1 MQARHSAPSKNEG
14 RGARRGGNGR
24 GRRAN
29 NVQWGHHDEGN
40 GYDRVAFAV
49 SFECGVSTSKDVS
62 GMWAVD
68 SGATH
73 HICHDK
79 TKFASLAER
88 NEGELLVADGNKVAI
103 KGVGTIMEKVV
114 LPNGEEREIEI
125 KNALYV
131 PSMSKN
137 LLSVPQINSHGKF
150 QVVFDGSK
158 MYVTLKNSQQV
169 VATADLV
176 DGLYWLPDDSTISE
190 FDVLRKM
197 IATNMI
203 KDVRVPLKSGGATTC
218 RGCQQGKMVQKPF
231 PSNRDKRSYDTFE
244 LLHLDICGPMEKDS
258 LGGSKYLLLIIDE
271 ASGCMKGFC
280 LRVKSESEDY
290 IRKYIT
296 MVQTQFCKKVKF
308 VRHDGARE
316 FATNSLQLF
325 YEDEGIEQQTTV
337 PYAHQTNGTAE
348 RAIRTIVTIGRSMLH
363 HAKLDKCFWAEAA
376 MTAIYVKN
384 RLPSPKVVHKIP
396 FEIVYNSK
404 PSVKHMRAFGCQ
416 TFILT
421 PKEKRLKWDPK
432 ARAGIF
438 VGYEEVS
445 KAYRVYDIEAG
456 QVVISRDVNFD
467 ESTFGLQLPITDED
481 VDDLDFELLDL
492 DDEELRQ
499 MEYKQTGK
507 RKNRLND
514 EDTAAPR
521 PRAVRQRPGLEE
533 SSAPENNSSRQE
545 EDEET
550 KDSGDSTPPVFWRAS
565 ANAVEAAVD
574 LSEPSTFEA
583 AVSGPDQVHWR
594 KAIHAELESMRLR
607 GVFRAAKLP
616 NGQRAI
622 GTKWVFKIK
631 RKADGSIEK
640 YKARLVAKGFRQK
653 YGIDYTET
661 FSPVVK
667 HVTLRMV
674 IAISKHFGWPIDQLD
689 VVTAFLYGVMK
700 EQVFCVIPEGV
711 ELDSTFDCLELVKSI
726 YGLKQASR
734 VWNETFDEYVCSI
747 GFQVSDFDPC
757 LYIKTSDGHCVFI
770 LVYVDDVLVTGSSLE
785 LIAQTKNDL
794 KTRFEM
800 TDSGKC
806 AFVLGIEL
814 LDGEDGSVTL
824 CQRRYVDDILKRFGM
839 DDCKAVASPVDM
851 SSRLVSSDA
860 TTKVDAPFR
869 EAVGALMHLTTATRP
884 DIAFA
889 VGYVSRFMENPQ
901 EEHWVAVK
909 RIFRYLQGT
918 KTHGICYKPSARID
932 FRGYSD
938 ADWAGDLTDRKS
950 TSGYTFMLLGAPVS
964 WGSKKQPSVSLST
977 SEAEYIALS
986 LSIQEGK
993 WIHRLLCEIVM
1004 AANEE
1009 GPELMIHEDNQS
1021 CIKMTKNPVNH
1032 GRAKHIDIKYH
1043 HIRDEVKRGE
1053 VKLKYCETAVMLAD
1067 IMTKGLH
1074 GPRHKEMTATLGIR
1088 EHSD

>member
-1 MQARHSAPSKNEG
+1 
-14 RGARRGGNGR
+14 
-24 GRRAN
+24 
-29 NVQWGHHDEGN
+29 
-40 GYDRVAFAV
+40 
-49 SFECGVSTSKDVS
+49 
-62 GMWAVD
+62 
-68 SGATH
+68 
-73 HICHDK
+73 
-79 TKFASLAER
+79 
-88 NEGELLVADGNKVAI
+88 
-103 KGVGTIMEKVV
+103 
-114 LPNGEEREIEI
+114 
-125 KNALYV
+125 
-131 PSMSKN
+131 
-137 LLSVPQINSHGKF
+137 
-150 QVVFDGSK
+150 
-158 MYVTLKNSQQV
+158 
-169 VATADLV
+169 
-176 DGLYWLPDDSTISE
+176 
-190 FDVLRKM
+190 
-197 IATNMI
+197 
-203 KDVRVPLKSGGATTC
+203 
-218 RGCQQGKMVQKPF
+218 
-231 PSNRDKRSYDTFE
+231 
-244 LLHLDICGPMEKDS
+244 MEKDS

-316 FATNSLQLF
+316 FANNSLQLF

-337 PYAHQTNGTAE
+337 PYAHQTNRTAE

-384 RLPSPKVVHKIP
+384 RLPSPKVVHKTP
-396 FEIVYNSK
+396 FEIVYNLK
-404 PSVKHMRAFGCQ
+404 PSVKHMRTFGCQ
-416 TFILT
+416 TYILT
-421 PKEKRLKWDPK
+421 PKENRLKWDPK

-456 QVVISRDVNFD
+456 QVVISRDVNFE

-514 EDTAAPR
+514 EDTAPPR

-565 ANAVEAAVD
+565 ANAVEAAVN

-583 AVSGPDQVHWR
+583 AVSDPDQVHWR

-661 FSPVVK
+661 FSPVVN
-667 HVTLRMV
+667 
-674 IAISKHFGWPIDQLD
+674 FPIRRNE
-689 VVTAFLYGVMK
+689 
-700 EQVFCVIPEGV
+700 EQVFCAIPEGIEV
-711 ELDSTFDCLELVKSI
+711 DEDFDCFELVKAI

-734 VWNETFDEYVCSI
+734 VWNETFHEFVCST

-757 LYIKTSDGHCVFI
+757 LYLKITSGECVLL
-770 LVYVDDVLVTGSSLE
+770 LVYVNDVLVTGSSTE
-785 LIAQTKNDL
+785 LIMRTKSDL
-794 KTRFEM
+794 KARFEM

-814 LDGEDGSVTL
+814 RLQSRHQPNRHQFSTHTKHRSNEVLHISAKLSSIGAKMEDEDVAICLL
-824 CQRRYVDDILKRFGM
+824 CSLPKSYENVVLNLE
-839 DDCKAVASPVDM
+839 M
-851 SSRLVSSDA
+851 SSVELRTQD
-860 TTKVDAPFR
+860 
-869 EAVGALMHLTTATRP
+869 
-884 DIAFA
+884 
-889 VGYVSRFMENPQ
+889 
-901 EEHWVAVK
+901 AVK
-909 RIFRYLQGT
+909 EL
-918 KTHGICYKPSARID
+918 
-932 FRGYSD
+932 
-938 ADWAGDLTDRKS
+938 
-950 TSGYTFMLLGAPVS
+950 
-964 WGSKKQPSVSLST
+964 T
-977 SEAEYIALS
+977 SEYI
-986 LSIQEGK
+986 
-993 WIHRLLCEIVM
+993 
-1004 AANEE
+1004 
-1009 GPELMIHEDNQS
+1009 
-1021 CIKMTKNPVNH
+1021 
-1032 GRAKHIDIKYH
+1032 
-1043 HIRDEVKRGE
+1043 KRQGN
-1053 VKLKYCETAVMLAD
+1053 KET
-1067 IMTKGLH
+1067 
-1074 GPRHKEMTATLGIR
+1074 RR
-1088 EHSD
+1088 RR

>member
-1 MQARHSAPSKNEG
+1 MSSTSNASIDKFNGDNYATWSRYMRGVFLTKSVWHVVNREVTPTFTDPRASDDYLKASNVAFGMMLLHMNADYHHVLDNCEEAWVAWTSLKTLYGGSQKAGRIYLKRQLFSIKMAEGANVMHHCNEVLNISAKLSGIGAKMEDEDVAICLLLSLPKSYENVVLNMEMSSTELRTQDVVRVLTNEHAKRQVEKGTTTATTVKAEDASKAFSAEREPYQCTYCGKVGHTVDRCWTKQKNEG

-24 GRRAN
+24 GRGAN

-158 MYVTLKNSQQV
+158 MYVTLKNPQQSGGDSGSRGWTLL
-169 VATADLV
+169 AS
-176 DGLYWLPDDSTISE
+176 GDSTISE

-308 VRHDGARE
+308 
-316 FATNSLQLF
+316 
-325 YEDEGIEQQTTV
+325 
-337 PYAHQTNGTAE
+337 
-348 RAIRTIVTIGRSMLH
+348 
-363 HAKLDKCFWAEAA
+363 
-376 MTAIYVKN
+376 
-384 RLPSPKVVHKIP
+384 
-396 FEIVYNSK
+396 
-404 PSVKHMRAFGCQ
+404 
-416 TFILT
+416 
-421 PKEKRLKWDPK
+421 
-432 ARAGIF
+432 
-438 VGYEEVS
+438 
-445 KAYRVYDIEAG
+445 
-456 QVVISRDVNFD
+456 VVISRDVNFD

-667 HVTLRMV
+667 YVTLRMV

-734 VWNETFDEYVCSI
+734 VWNKTFDVMN
-747 GFQVSDFDPC
+747 F
-757 LYIKTSDGHCVFI
+757 
-770 LVYVDDVLVTGSSLE
+770 
-785 LIAQTKNDL
+785 
-794 KTRFEM
+794 
-800 TDSGKC
+800 
-806 AFVLGIEL
+806 
-814 LDGEDGSVTL
+814 
-824 CQRRYVDDILKRFGM
+824 
-839 DDCKAVASPVDM
+839 
-851 SSRLVSSDA
+851 RLV
-860 TTKVDAPFR
+860 
-869 EAVGALMHLTTATRP
+869 G
-884 DIAFA
+884 
-889 VGYVSRFMENPQ
+889 
-901 EEHWVAVK
+901 
-909 RIFRYLQGT
+909 
-918 KTHGICYKPSARID
+918 PSAK
-932 FRGYSD
+932 
-938 ADWAGDLTDRKS
+938 RK
-950 TSGYTFMLLGAPVS
+950 
-964 WGSKKQPSVSLST
+964 
-977 SEAEYIALS
+977 
-986 LSIQEGK
+986 
-993 WIHRLLCEIVM
+993 
-1004 AANEE
+1004 
-1009 GPELMIHEDNQS
+1009 
-1021 CIKMTKNPVNH
+1021 VN
-1032 GRAKHIDIKYH
+1032 IY
-1043 HIRDEVKRGE
+1043 
-1053 VKLKYCETAVMLAD
+1053 L
-1067 IMTKGLH
+1067 
-1074 GPRHKEMTATLGIR
+1074 
-1088 EHSD
+1088 